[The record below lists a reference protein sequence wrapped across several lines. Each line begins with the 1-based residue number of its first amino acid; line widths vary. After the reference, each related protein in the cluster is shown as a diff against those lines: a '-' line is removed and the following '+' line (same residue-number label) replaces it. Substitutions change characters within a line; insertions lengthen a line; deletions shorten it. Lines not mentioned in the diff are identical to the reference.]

1 LSPGAFEIDF
11 DQIYFAGD
19 LNNRRLTI
27 NDYPSLQLISRT
39 EALNQAVEAVYKGDN
54 SELIPALFETYNS
67 NLHKAVSGVDPEAAK
82 LLKNNLTRMAAAK
95 ANYTAQLLQR
105 ARADK
110 NGVIRPKAVYQK
122 EAKKII
128 SRANTTQA
136 AEYNAAVHRTRI
148 YKQMNRFQETKR
160 LFPNIEWLRTRSASP
175 REVHL
180 AYVGRVWPMDD
191 PFLQTNHPGC
201 VWGCKCDW
209 KNTDKPATDNQDLKP
224 VPASPGLEGNPATTN
239 EIFTDKHPYFKRVDK
254 HIPDLGVL
262 HNSDDI
268 AYLNKETNGIK
279 YQLHFNAQKEFNE
292 INVRYLPLINRAGF
306 KNIKFLPQIDR
317 KETVLRERYFGQK
330 IISSSKCPDTLCDG
344 LFVELKAVK
353 NSGRK
358 TRRNIINEIGDA
370 AKKSDVVILIS
381 EKELDFNQIAETQ
394 FKIHPNLQRIV
405 IFFNDKMFD
414 FLP

>member
-1 LSPGAFEIDF
+1 MSPGAFEIDF
-11 DQIYFAGD
+11 DQLYFAGD

-27 NDYPSLQLISRT
+27 NEYPSLQLVSRS
-39 EALNQAVEAVYKGDN
+39 EALNQAVEAVYKGDS

-67 NLHKAVSGVDPEAAK
+67 NLHKAVSGVDPESAK

-110 NGVIRPKAVYQK
+110 NGVIRPKSVYQK

-148 YKQMNRFQETKR
+148 FKQMNRFQETKR

-224 VPASPGLEGNPATTN
+224 VPASPGLEGNPASTN
-239 EIFTDKHPYFKRVDK
+239 EIFTNKHPYFKRVDK

-262 HNSDDI
+262 NNPDELVFLKQKD
-268 AYLNKETNGIK
+268 ANGK
-279 YQLHFNAQKEFNE
+279 PFLMHYNNQNDNELQKN
-292 INVRYLPLINRAGF
+292 
-306 KNIKFLPQIDR
+306 
-317 KETVLRERYFGQK
+317 
-330 IISSSKCPDTLCDG
+330 
-344 LFVELKAVK
+344 LKAV
-353 NSGRK
+353 
-358 TRRNIINEIGDA
+358 
-370 AKKSDVVILIS
+370 
-381 EKELDFNQIAETQ
+381 
-394 FKIHPNLQRIV
+394 
-405 IFFNDKMFD
+405 
-414 FLP
+414 